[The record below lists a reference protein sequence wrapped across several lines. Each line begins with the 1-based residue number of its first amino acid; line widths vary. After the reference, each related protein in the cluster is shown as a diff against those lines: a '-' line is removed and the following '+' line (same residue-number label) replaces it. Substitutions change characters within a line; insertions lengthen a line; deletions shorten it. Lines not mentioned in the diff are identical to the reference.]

1 MNQKELPEVGTGV
14 FLNGSHNAKTNGT
27 ALNGSKHSEETTA
40 HDTAGIEKVNGGRHG
55 ENDYLQR
62 GINLAEPCWGIV
74 GESRAI
80 NRVLDQ
86 VRMIASTNS
95 TVLICGETGV
105 GKRLIAEAIH
115 SLSPRMGNKLITV
128 NCAALPPQLVES
140 ELFGR
145 ETGAFASAMA
155 YQPGRLDIADR
166 STIFLDEIG
175 GLAPE
180 TQAKLL
186 RVLQEGCFE
195 RPGSHWTVRV
205 NVRLIAATNR
215 DLAEEARGGRLRQDL
230 FYRLNVFPIK
240 VPPLRERVEDIPVLV
255 WSFVEEFSMR
265 MGKKITRISR
275 KTMDALQRYTWPGN
289 VRELRNVIERSVIIS
304 TGETLRIAYLQDL
317 YQATQPTTL
326 AEVEREHILRM
337 LETSMWHIKGPR
349 GAAIKLGLKPST
361 LYTRM
366 HKLGIPTFTQREG
379 RRDSI
384 VT

>member
-1 MNQKELPEVGTGV
+1 MNQKELSETAGV
-14 FLNGSHNAKTNGT
+14 FLNGSHNAKVNGT
-27 ALNGSKHSEETTA
+27 ALNGTKHSKETTGK
-40 HDTAGIEKVNGGRHG
+40 DPDGNENLNGQTHA
-55 ENDYLQR
+55 ENDYLQKE
-62 GINLAEPCWGIV
+62 INVVESCWGIV

-80 NRVLDQ
+80 KRVLDQ
-86 VRMIASTNS
+86 VRMVASTNS

-105 GKRLIAEAIH
+105 GKKLIAEAIH
-115 SLSPRMGNKLITV
+115 SLSPRMGNKFVAV

-145 ETGAFASAMA
+145 ETGPSAGAMA
-155 YQPGRLDIADR
+155 YEPGRFDIADR

-175 GLAPE
+175 GLALE

-215 DLAEEARGGRLRQDL
+215 DLVEEARNGRLRQDL
-230 FYRLNVFPIK
+230 FHRLNVFPIK
-240 VPPLRERVEDIPVLV
+240 VLPLRERAEDIPVLV
-255 WSFVEEFSMR
+255 WSFMEEFSMR
-265 MGKKITRISR
+265 MGKKITKISR
-275 KTMDALQRYTWPGN
+275 KTMDALQRYNWPGN

-317 YQATQPTTL
+317 HETTQPTTL
-326 AEVEREHILRM
+326 AEVEREHILKM
-337 LETSMWHIKGPR
+337 LETSMWHIKGPH

-366 HKLGIPTFTQREG
+366 HKLGIPTFSQREG
-379 RRDSI
+379 GRAQR
-384 VT
+384 

>member
-1 MNQKELPEVGTGV
+1 MNQKELSETKAGV
-14 FLNGSHNAKTNGT
+14 FLNGSHNAKVNGT
-27 ALNGSKHSEETTA
+27 ALNGVKHSEETTTK
-40 HDTAGIEKVNGGRHG
+40 DSVVIENLNGQTHE
-55 ENDYLQR
+55 ENQYLQR
-62 GINLAEPCWGIV
+62 GINAVEPCWGIV

-80 NRVLDQ
+80 MRVLDQ
-86 VRMIASTNS
+86 VRMVASTNS
-95 TVLICGETGV
+95 TVMICGETGV
-105 GKRLIAEAIH
+105 GKELIAEAIH
-115 SLSPRMGNKLITV
+115 SLSPRMGNKLVRV

-145 ETGAFASAMA
+145 ETGEFAGAMA
-155 YQPGRLDIADR
+155 YQPGRFDLADR

-175 GLAPE
+175 GLALE

-215 DLAEEARGGRLRQDL
+215 DLAEEARRGRLRQDL
-230 FYRLNVFPIK
+230 FHRLNVFPIK
-240 VPPLRERVEDIPVLV
+240 VPPLRERAEDIPELV
-255 WSFVEEFSMR
+255 WNFVEEFSMR
-265 MGKKITRISR
+265 MGKKITKISW

-317 YQATQPTTL
+317 YQTAQPTTL

-337 LETSMWHIKGPR
+337 LETSMWHIKGPH

-366 HKLGIPTFTQREG
+366 HKLGIPTFTQREAS
-379 RRDSI
+379 RAQ
-384 VT
+384 